1 MVLTVE
7 MALIVAEES
16 LPGIEPRDVHPLP
29 ITDDEDCEGGDGD
42 SEESPGELWHAE
54 EAELWRSD
62 SEESPGELE
71 KAEEERDGVDA
82 TGERHHGASSSSG
95 GHGDKSSW
103 PRPQRDRVL
112 RELRALRDTWDEQ
125 LYASG
130 PVSVAVEAY
139 TWHESKRELA
149 RKVHARHGNG
159 EGHRPRSRS
168 PAGPV
173 VQRAVDTARVEPGGA
188 ETGGAETGGAET
200 GGAAVRIPPP
210 PPPPPAE
217 TRLRCSAGHPL
228 VPFLAPGQ
236 QFQIRRVC
244 DRCSRDV
251 SVHQGGELHGRR
263 ACDYDLCS
271 ECVRG
276 ASSGTGRCGLMAKA
290 PPSRRRH
297 HLMWSRHWCP
307 AGHALVRDR
316 APVDGSWCDRC
327 SATVNRGGVLHGCRR
342 CNFDLC
348 GQCGGGSQ
356 EASRMVR
363 VPLRDP
369 LAVPPPPPPP
379 PPPLFTFL
387 TVIDKQG
394 FENWRMLVEECDQP
408 APGHPEG
415 FKILAFYSDG
425 ALAAHNNQQGAVR
438 IDAGDVIMS
447 VNGTS
452 DRGDMLQELV
462 QSRVC
467 RLSIIRPFNSLEAPA
482 PHAMTSL
489 LRQRLRQSDSEA
501 NSEEP
506 EVRDEGGRDW
516 FI

>member
-95 GHGDKSSW
+95 GHGDESSW

-188 ETGGAETGGAET
+188 ETGGAETGGA
-200 GGAAVRIPPP
+200 AVRSPPP

-217 TRLRCSAGHPL
+217 TR
-228 VPFLAPGQ
+228 
-236 QFQIRRVC
+236 
-244 DRCSRDV
+244 
-251 SVHQGGELHGRR
+251 
-263 ACDYDLCS
+263 
-271 ECVRG
+271 
-276 ASSGTGRCGLMAKA
+276 GRCGLMRTMAKA

-363 VPLRDP
+363 VPLHDP
-369 LAVPPPPPPP
+369 LAVPPPPLPP

-394 FENWRMLVEECDQP
+394 FESFRMLVEECDQP

-467 RLSIIRPFNSLEAPA
+467 RLSIIRPFNLLEAPA

-489 LRQRLRQSDSEA
+489 LRQRLSWGDSEA

-506 EVRDEGGRDW
+506 EVRGEGGRDW

>member
-95 GHGDKSSW
+95 GHGDESSW

-200 GGAAVRIPPP
+200 GGAETGGAAVRSPPP

-217 TRLRCSAGHPL
+217 TR
-228 VPFLAPGQ
+228 
-236 QFQIRRVC
+236 
-244 DRCSRDV
+244 
-251 SVHQGGELHGRR
+251 
-263 ACDYDLCS
+263 
-271 ECVRG
+271 
-276 ASSGTGRCGLMAKA
+276 GRCGLMAKA
-290 PPSRRRH
+290 PTSRRRH

-363 VPLRDP
+363 VPLHDP
-369 LAVPPPPPPP
+369 PAVPPPPPPP

-467 RLSIIRPFNSLEAPA
+467 RLSIIRPFNLLEAPA

-489 LRQRLRQSDSEA
+489 LRQRLRLWWT
-501 NSEEP
+501 EEP

>member
-1 MVLTVE
+1 MQELALLVEANPSGCRPHAHAGDAGHLLIQPLMGVGVKPLTAAMDVQAGEVLQYHANIMEQVL
-7 MALIVAEES
+7 AQ
-16 LPGIEPRDVHPLP
+16 LPGVQLTFKD
-29 ITDDEDCEGGDGD
+29 TDIQDYE
-42 SEESPGELWHAE
+42 
-54 EAELWRSD
+54 
-62 SEESPGELE
+62 
-71 KAEEERDGVDA
+71 
-82 TGERHHGASSSSG
+82 
-95 GHGDKSSW
+95 
-103 PRPQRDRVL
+103 VL
-112 RELRALRDTWDEQ
+112 RTLLDAPSMDIMMPHLLEHHIQMSRLRHASNRAYFCHAWDEQ

-200 GGAAVRIPPP
+200 GGAETGGAAVRSPPP

-217 TRLRCSAGHPL
+217 TR
-228 VPFLAPGQ
+228 
-236 QFQIRRVC
+236 
-244 DRCSRDV
+244 
-251 SVHQGGELHGRR
+251 
-263 ACDYDLCS
+263 
-271 ECVRG
+271 
-276 ASSGTGRCGLMAKA
+276 GRCGLMRTMAKA

-316 APVDGSWCDRC
+316 APVDGCWCDRC

-363 VPLRDP
+363 VPLHDP
-369 LAVPPPPPPP
+369 PAMPPPPPPP

-394 FENWRMLVEECDQP
+394 FESFRMLVEECDQP

-438 IDAGDVIMS
+438 IEAGDVIMS

-452 DRGDMLQELV
+452 DRGVMLQELV

-489 LRQRLRQSDSEA
+489 LRQRLSWGDSEA

-506 EVRDEGGRDW
+506 EVRGEGGRDW

>member
-95 GHGDKSSW
+95 GHGDESSW

-188 ETGGAETGGAET
+188 ETGGAETGGA
-200 GGAAVRIPPP
+200 AVRSPPP

-217 TRLRCSAGHPL
+217 TR
-228 VPFLAPGQ
+228 
-236 QFQIRRVC
+236 
-244 DRCSRDV
+244 
-251 SVHQGGELHGRR
+251 
-263 ACDYDLCS
+263 
-271 ECVRG
+271 
-276 ASSGTGRCGLMAKA
+276 GRCGLMRTMAKA

-363 VPLRDP
+363 VPLHDP
-369 LAVPPPPPPP
+369 PAVPPPPPPP

-467 RLSIIRPFNSLEAPA
+467 RLSIIRPFNSLERPIQ
-482 PHAMTSL
+482 L
-489 LRQRLRQSDSEA
+489 GRGQRLRQRLSWGDSEA